1 MILLYLFKIGHV
13 LHDCYDKLVG
23 KYYSIKIS
31 AFTEVKDS
39 VKVEGR
45 MFFYKAKGAYV
56 QIGKQLRIINSAK
69 VNSLCT
75 RISSIRVFGGAELKI
90 GNNVGM
96 SSITI
101 CASNSICIGDNVN
114 FGAGCMLFDTHFHR
128 LYYKDR
134 RSFESD
140 SKNALSRKI
149 VIDDDVFIGA
159 NSLILKGVHIGARSI
174 VGAGSVVTKD
184 VPSDTIVAGNPAKII
199 KTKL

>member
-31 AFTEVKDS
+31 AFSEAKDS

-101 CASNSICIGDNVN
+101 CASNS
-114 FGAGCMLFDTHFHR
+114 
-128 LYYKDR
+128 
-134 RSFESD
+134 S
-140 SKNALSRKI
+140 
-149 VIDDDVFIGA
+149 
-159 NSLILKGVHIGARSI
+159 SI
-174 VGAGSVVTKD
+174 
-184 VPSDTIVAGNPAKII
+184 
-199 KTKL
+199 

>member
-75 RISSIRVFGGAELKI
+75 RISSIVVF
-90 GNNVGM
+90 
-96 SSITI
+96 
-101 CASNSICIGDNVN
+101 
-114 FGAGCMLFDTHFHR
+114 
-128 LYYKDR
+128 LYYLPKVTDG
-134 RSFESD
+134 SFIFDKRER
-140 SKNALSRKI
+140 KN
-149 VIDDDVFIGA
+149 
-159 NSLILKGVHIGARSI
+159 
-174 VGAGSVVTKD
+174 
-184 VPSDTIVAGNPAKII
+184 
-199 KTKL
+199 

>member
-1 MILLYLFKIGHV
+1 
-13 LHDCYDKLVG
+13 
-23 KYYSIKIS
+23 
-31 AFTEVKDS
+31 
-39 VKVEGR
+39 
-45 MFFYKAKGAYV
+45 
-56 QIGKQLRIINSAK
+56 
-69 VNSLCT
+69 
-75 RISSIRVFGGAELKI
+75 
-90 GNNVGM
+90 M

-101 CASNSICIGDNVN
+101 CVSNSICIGDNVN
-114 FGAGCMLFDTHFHR
+114 FGAGCMLFDTDFHS

-134 RSFESD
+134 HSFESD